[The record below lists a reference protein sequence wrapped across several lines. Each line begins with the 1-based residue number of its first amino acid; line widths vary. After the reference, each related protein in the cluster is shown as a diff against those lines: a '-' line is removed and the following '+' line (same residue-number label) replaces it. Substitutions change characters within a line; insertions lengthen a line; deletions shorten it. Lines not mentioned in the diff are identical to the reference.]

1 MMDKSWMKANITT
14 KTFKDGVKSFIDF
27 ARVGAIR
34 GEISCPCNKCG
45 HAEWFLVDV
54 VHHHILQHG
63 FLSGYTH
70 WTFHGELDT
79 TPPISQPA
87 SVLDTSPV
95 IDDIRGLVRDALGVN
110 SLDLKSEESS
120 ESRLEGDIDGDIE
133 GYIEEDIE
141 EESEEDIEEES
152 DEDSEE
158 DIGDKDIRYKKLLE
172 ECEKELYPGSK
183 YSNLSFTLRL
193 YHIKCM
199 GGISNKIF
207 SMILELIKDASPHLS
222 SLPSSNNEAKKLT
235 HDLGLGYKKIDAC
248 PNDCMLYL
256 GKRKSQQSCHI
267 CNASRYK
274 SDVRDENGESS
285 KSHKFAKMAK
295 QLRIFQTGGMI
306 RLFINLSCIYK
317 MFRSKSSLKQ
327 LTNKTIQKNASLNG
341 QSSGPRKS
349 KHKRSPGFVE
359 IFEIQHTQA
368 DGSYVEDASRNLVV
382 KANKEISRKISELG
396 CPEEEIDNEKRAA
409 IDREVWIDLV
419 GPGGE
424 VLGYGAGV
432 TKSDVTSFNN
442 ELRKMRGENYMNSNY
457 VHKLLA
463 QTKSQNS
470 VIESQNRTIASLN
483 KKVEELEN
491 MVGGFRDEL
500 KLFQTM
506 FQGACG
512 SSDMFFSTQVVS
524 HEGYTVAFCL
534 PLPVKLLSAFA
545 YRRSSRSIDS
555 GQGTFATAL
564 LRCTIKTRYSY
575 INFTHDD
582 KLELERSFCALKL
595 HVQNLVPAVME
606 GKSSRQVFHRMWVHD
621 SVQGCFGIL
630 RLSIEGLAECK
641 ASSSSEDSLS
651 AKHQRALKDSLSAKP
666 QRATSDE
673 RQGWQYPDDPFPFK
687 EEQAELKLF
696 SKCGLGEK
704 TQ

>member
-1 MMDKSWMKANITT
+1 MKANITT

-235 HDLGLGYKKIDAC
+235 NDLARRQEVKNSILTELVPLVLHELDM
-248 PNDCMLYL
+248 NLN
-256 GKRKSQQSCHI
+256 QSTKDHQ
-267 CNASRYK
+267 
-274 SDVRDENGESS
+274 VL
-285 KSHKFAKMAK
+285 
-295 QLRIFQTGGMI
+295 LR
-306 RLFINLSCIYK
+306 
-317 MFRSKSSLKQ
+317 SLRF
-327 LTNKTIQKNASLNG
+327 NIQE
-341 QSSGPRKS
+341 QM
-349 KHKRSPGFVE
+349 
-359 IFEIQHTQA
+359 
-368 DGSYVEDASRNLVV
+368 EDASRNLVV
-382 KANKEISRKISELG
+382 KANKEISRKILELG

-432 TKSDVTSFNN
+432 TKSDVTI
-442 ELRKMRGENYMNSNY
+442 
-457 VHKLLA
+457 
-463 QTKSQNS
+463 
-470 VIESQNRTIASLN
+470 IESQNRTIASLN

-491 MVGGFRDEL
+491 TVGGFRDEL

-512 SSDMFFSTQVVS
+512 SFDMFFPTQAVS
-524 HEGYTVAFCL
+524 HEGYTGYG
-534 PLPVKLLSAFA
+534 KKKKKKKKH
-545 YRRSSRSIDS
+545 SSR
-555 GQGTFATAL
+555 
-564 LRCTIKTRYSY
+564 K
-575 INFTHDD
+575 N
-582 KLELERSFCALKL
+582 
-595 HVQNLVPAVME
+595 
-606 GKSSRQVFHRMWVHD
+606 
-621 SVQGCFGIL
+621 
-630 RLSIEGLAECK
+630 
-641 ASSSSEDSLS
+641 
-651 AKHQRALKDSLSAKP
+651 
-666 QRATSDE
+666 
-673 RQGWQYPDDPFPFK
+673 
-687 EEQAELKLF
+687 
-696 SKCGLGEK
+696 
-704 TQ
+704 